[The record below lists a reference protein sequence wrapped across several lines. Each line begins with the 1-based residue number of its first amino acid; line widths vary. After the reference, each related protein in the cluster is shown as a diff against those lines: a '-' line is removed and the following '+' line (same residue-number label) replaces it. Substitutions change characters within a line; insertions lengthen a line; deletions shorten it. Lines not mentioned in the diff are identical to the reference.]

1 MLGGFGSGNNGGSGR
16 PKPQGIHHANIRD
29 QKGAARRLKA
39 SFRRVGFI
47 AEFEKD
53 KRKTQCFVVLMEM
66 TPGSTYAFFSER
78 VPRNATLR
86 LFITE
91 PLTIDVRARVR
102 YSEVADRNGSQNRK
116 ATSNSYRT
124 LLEFL
129 ISSDSE
135 RDALMDLYQ
144 QIRDENYVATKWHHY
159 ISERAQLEAKAK
171 ANEIR
176 FAEKMR
182 EANDTPDLASPE
194 MIKENPEAAAE
205 KVSAANGPEATANN
219 AQSDSAVIEQ
229 EPEAEGGEPKA
240 A

>member
-53 KRKTQCFVVLMEM
+53 KRQTQCFVVLMEM
-66 TPGSTYAFFSER
+66 SPGSTYAFFSER
-78 VPRNATLR
+78 IPRNATLR

-102 YSEVADRNGSQNRK
+102 YSEAADRNGSQNRK
-116 ATSNSYRT
+116 STGTSYRT

-135 RDALMDLYQ
+135 RDALIDLYQ

-171 ANEIR
+171 ANEVR
-176 FAEKMR
+176 FAEKVR

-194 MIKENPEAAAE
+194 MIKEIAEPAAE
-205 KVSAANGPEATANN
+205 TVSAAIGPETPAPKEQTEN
-219 AQSDSAVIEQ
+219 AVVEQ
-229 EPEAEGGEPKA
+229 EQEVEGGEPKA